1 LVRRWN
7 RAVATLVAVAACGF
21 LLWYV
26 PHFNRWTTGGYWGVI
41 AVTAIAGVLIG
52 LSQVHT
58 EGKTRRSFLF
68 AFLPV
73 VVAAGWVILA
83 TQPRGTWI
91 RDHVLSWSDDLGI
104 DHAVHNLGEHV
115 AVLAFGLGVIFGA
128 TFEPK
133 LLRRGPKKVVAAPV
147 PVEVPPGEPP
157 PAADTVVGEPSVE
170 EPPAETAEPGQPSQS

>member
-133 LLRRGPKKVVAAPV
+133 L
-147 PVEVPPGEPP
+147 PPSEPP
-157 PAADTVVGEPSVE
+157 PAADTVVGESSVE